1 MLLHIVNNENSYMEN
16 NVNSSKCGASQ
27 TQLLRVQATQG
38 LNQYLCR
45 TIYLFVSSTQYSLG
59 LRLLLVMWPSVLEFM
74 WFGRWWALL
83 LCDKKTIQID
93 ISFNVSR
100 SLKLSLETNTFLSQH
115 QKLVPLL
122 MSISPSKYTWS
133 LYPDMSVFEH
143 ADMKPIIKLRLL
155 W

>member
-74 WFGRWWALL
+74 
-83 LCDKKTIQID
+83 
-93 ISFNVSR
+93 
-100 SLKLSLETNTFLSQH
+100 
-115 QKLVPLL
+115 
-122 MSISPSKYTWS
+122 
-133 LYPDMSVFEH
+133 
-143 ADMKPIIKLRLL
+143 
-155 W
+155 